1 MSAGP
6 VTLTVKA
13 APPGSSVTRREADGM
28 IVERRTFLTAALVA
42 VAAVTGLG
50 AAALPGGAQAVQTLK
65 IATTP
70 TDIGSQVFFAED
82 KGFFKAAGLDAD
94 IQVISN
100 GAAITSAVL
109 SGAID
114 VAQSN
119 VVSLA
124 TAHERG
130 LDIAIIAP
138 AGQYSSK
145 APTTALVVAPK
156 SPYKTAKDLNGKILA
171 GNGVKNIT
179 QIGAYAWMERNG
191 GDPSTTK
198 FVEMPFP
205 EMAGALN
212 AGRIDAAVMAEPE
225 LSASLANGSVRV
237 LGNCYDGIAKDFL
250 IGAWFTTGAWA
261 KAHPDL
267 VKRFQKAMFTTAAWA
282 NKNQAAS
289 AILATKYTK
298 IVVAPGMKRTIFAEK
313 LQPALIQPLIDASAK
328 YGAIGKPFPA
338 NDFIAP
344 EAR

>member
-1 MSAGP
+1 M
-6 VTLTVKA
+6 LFD
-13 APPGSSVTRREADGM
+13 RRSL
-28 IVERRTFLTAALVA
+28 LTAALLGI
-42 VAAVTGLG
+42 AAVIGSS
-50 AAALPGGAQAVQTLK
+50 LPGSAQAVATLK

-70 TDIGSQVFFAED
+70 TDIGSQVFFAQD

-124 TAHERG
+124 TAHEKG
-130 LDIAIIAP
+130 LDIVIIAP
-138 AGQYSSK
+138 AGTYSSK
-145 APTTALVVAPK
+145 EPTTALVVAAK
-156 SPYKTAKDLNGKILA
+156 SPFKTAKDLNGKTLA

-179 QIGAYAWMERNG
+179 QIGAYAWMDKNG

-237 LGNCYDGIAKDFL
+237 LGNCYDGISKDFL

-267 VKRFQKAMFTTAAWA
+267 VKRFEKAMYATAAWA

-289 AILATKYTK
+289 GVLATKYTK
-298 IVVAPGMKRTIFAEK
+298 IVVSPGMKRTLFADK
-313 LQPALIQPLIDASAK
+313 MDPAQMQPLIDASAK
-328 YGAIGKPFPA
+328 YGAINKTFPA
-338 NDFIAP
+338 KDFIAP
-344 EAR
+344 DAL

>member
-1 MSAGP
+1 MIFD
-6 VTLTVKA
+6 
-13 APPGSSVTRREADGM
+13 RRSL
-28 IVERRTFLTAALVA
+28 LTAALLG
-42 VAAVTGLG
+42 VAAVTG
-50 AAALPGGAQAVQTLK
+50 AALPGSAQAVQTLK

-100 GAAITSAVL
+100 GGAITAAVL

-124 TAHERG
+124 TAHEKG
-130 LDIAIIAP
+130 LDIVVIAP

-145 APTTALVVAPK
+145 VATTALVVAAK

-171 GNGVKNIT
+171 GNGIKNIT
-179 QIGAYAWMERNG
+179 QVGAYAWMEKNG
-191 GDPSTTK
+191 GDPATTK

-212 AGRIDAAVMAEPE
+212 AGRIDAAVLAEPE

-267 VKRFQKAMFTTAAWA
+267 VKRFEKAMYATAAWA

-289 AILATKYTK
+289 GELATKYTK
-298 IVVAPGMKRTIFAEK
+298 IVVAPNMKRTIFADK
-313 LQPALIQPLIDASAK
+313 MDPGLMQPLIDARRNTAS
-328 YGAIGKPFPA
+328 
-338 NDFIAP
+338 
-344 EAR
+344 